1 MKVLFVNIPAGE
13 EASEF
18 GDFMKSAYV
27 PLLQRN
33 LDLVKR
39 GDTAITFRF
48 CEWGNAGMEPS
59 FYSYMDHLSSA
70 MVYHAAAHADEE
82 GFDAVVINC
91 FGDPMLWELR
101 QAIDIPVIGIGES
114 SILLST
120 LMGLKFGIVHISEY
134 NVPGQVDRI
143 VKYGLKDRC
152 AGIRPIG
159 EPPANQ
165 ERALLDAHETIEA
178 FTLAARKLIADG
190 AEIIIP
196 ACSLMSPAMRLA
208 PGAEKDFP
216 NGVTEI
222 DSVPIAD
229 VLGDAIVLAEA
240 LASLRK
246 AGSSWISRKLLYAQA
261 TPEAKRIA
269 TNVLDGSGFKFWDI
283 PPTK

>member
-13 EASEF
+13 EESDF
-18 GDFMKSAYV
+18 GEFMKSAYV

-39 GDTAITFRF
+39 ADTAVTFRF

-70 MVYHAAAHADEE
+70 MVYHAAVRAEEE

-91 FGDPMLWELR
+91 FGDPMLWEVR
-101 QAIDIPVIGIGES
+101 QAVNVPVIGIGET
-114 SILLST
+114 SILLSA
-120 LMGLKFGIVHISEY
+120 LMGRKFGIVHISEY
-134 NVPGQVDRI
+134 NIPGQEDRI
-143 VKYGLKDRC
+143 AKYGLTDRC

-159 EPPANQ
+159 EPPADQ
-165 ERALLDAHETIEA
+165 ERALLDAHQTIEA
-178 FTLAARKLIADG
+178 FTLTARRLIEDG
-190 AEIIIP
+190 AEILIP

-229 VLGDAIVLAEA
+229 VLGDAIVMAEA
-240 LASLRK
+240 LSSLK
-246 AGSSWISRKLLYAQA
+246 QGGSSWISRRLIYAQA

-269 TNVLDGSGFKFWDI
+269 KDVIDGSGFKFWDVV
-283 PPTK
+283 PTK

>member
-1 MKVLFVNIPAGE
+1 VKVLFVNIPAGE
-13 EASEF
+13 EQSDF

-27 PLLQRN
+27 PLLRRN

-39 GDTAITFRF
+39 EDTAITFRF

-59 FYSYMDHLSSA
+59 FYCYLDHLSSP
-70 MVYHAAAHADEE
+70 MIYHAAVRADEE

-91 FGDPMLWELR
+91 FGDPMVWELR
-101 QAIDIPVIGIGES
+101 QAIDIPVVSIGES
-114 SILLST
+114 SMLLSA
-120 LMGLKFGIVHISEY
+120 LMGRKFGIVHISEY
-134 NVPGQVDRI
+134 NIPGQEERI
-143 VKYGLKDRC
+143 AKYGLKDRC
-152 AGIRPIG
+152 AGIRPID
-159 EPPANQ
+159 EPPAGQ
-165 ERALLDAHETIEA
+165 EAALLDAHETIEA
-178 FTLAARKLIADG
+178 FTRAARKLISDG

-208 PGAEKDFP
+208 PGAESDFP
-216 NGVTEI
+216 HGVTSI

-240 LASLRK
+240 LASLKK

-269 TNVLDGSGFKFWDI
+269 KNVIDGSGFKFWDVV
-283 PPTK
+283 PTK

>member
-13 EASEF
+13 EKTDF

-27 PLLQRN
+27 PLLRRN
-33 LDLVKR
+33 LDLVR
-39 GDTAITFRF
+39 RDDTAITFRF

-59 FYSYMDHLSSA
+59 FYSYLDYLSTP
-70 MVYHAAAHADEE
+70 MIYHAAARADEE

-91 FGDPMLWELR
+91 FGDPMVWELR
-101 QAIDIPVIGIGES
+101 QAIDIPVVSIGES
-114 SILLST
+114 SMFLSA
-120 LMGLKFGIVHISEY
+120 LMGRKFGIVHISEY
-134 NVPGQVDRI
+134 NVPGQEERI
-143 VKYGLKDRC
+143 AKYGLTDRC

-159 EPPANQ
+159 EPPAQQ
-165 ERALLDAHETIEA
+165 ELALVDSHETIEA
-178 FTLAARKLIADG
+178 FTRAARALIADG

-216 NGVTEI
+216 HGVTSI

-229 VLGDAIVLAEA
+229 VLGDAIVLAES
-240 LASLRK
+240 LASLKK

-269 TNVLDGSGFKFWDI
+269 KNLIDGSGFKFWDVV
-283 PPTK
+283 PTT

>member
-1 MKVLFVNIPAGE
+1 MKILFVNIPAGPE
-13 EASEF
+13 EGEF

-27 PLLQRN
+27 PLLRRN

-39 GDTAITFRF
+39 DDTAITFRF

-70 MVYHAAAHADEE
+70 MVYHAAARADEE
-82 GFDAVVINC
+82 GFDAVVVNC

-114 SILLST
+114 AILLST

-134 NVPGQVDRI
+134 NAPGQHDRI
-143 VKYGLKDRC
+143 AKYGLKDRC
-152 AGIRPIG
+152 AGIRSIG
-159 EPPANQ
+159 EPPAQQ
-165 ERALLDAHETIEA
+165 ELALIDATETIKA
-178 FTLAARKLIADG
+178 FTEAARKLIADG
-190 AEIIIP
+190 AEILIP

-208 PGAEKDFP
+208 PGAEKEFP
-216 NGVTEI
+216 HGVTEI

-240 LASLRK
+240 WASLKRG
-246 AGSSWISRKLLYAQA
+246 GSTWISRKLLYAQA

-269 TNVLDGSGFKFWDI
+269 KNVLDGSAFKFWDI
-283 PPTK
+283 APTK

>member
-1 MKVLFVNIPAGE
+1 MRILFVNIPAGE
-13 EASEF
+13 EDSDF
-18 GDFMKSAYV
+18 GRFMKSAYV

-33 LDLVKR
+33 LDLVKLK
-39 GDTAITFRF
+39 DTAITFRF

-59 FYSYMDHLSSA
+59 FYSYMDHLSSV
-70 MVYHAAAHADEE
+70 MVYHAAARAEEE

-91 FGDPMLWELR
+91 FGDPMLWEVR
-101 QAIDIPVIGIGES
+101 QAVNVPVVGIGES
-114 SILLST
+114 SMFLSA
-120 LMGLKFGIVHISEY
+120 LMGLKFGIVHISAY
-134 NVPGQVDRI
+134 NVPGQWDRI
-143 VKYGLKDRC
+143 AKYGLTHRC

-159 EPPANQ
+159 ETPACQ

-178 FTLAARKLIADG
+178 FTLTARKLIEDG
-190 AEIIIP
+190 AEILIP

-229 VLGDAIVLAEA
+229 VLGDAVVLAEA
-240 LASLRK
+240 LASLKRG
-246 AGSSWISRKLLYAQA
+246 GSSWISRKLLYAQA

-269 TNVLDGSGFKFWDI
+269 KNVIDGGGFKFWEVV
-283 PPTK
+283 PAT